1 MYELIAISYHLSN
14 TDQVMQKCKTKIPIL
29 ILVHN
34 SNDETNTV
42 DRTYV
47 IMEHAIG
54 VPLHNKWHRM
64 LATSK
69 SGAWMQSMH
78 RRTRR

>member
-1 MYELIAISYHLSN
+1 
-14 TDQVMQKCKTKIPIL
+14 MQKCKTKIPIL

-64 LATSK
+64 TGDQQVRCMDAIYASTYQTIKDTVDLDS
-69 SGAWMQSMH
+69 SP
-78 RRTRR
+78 